1 MKVLFGSQDLWELV
15 TYRYVEPTSEQ
26 ESTHNAEQKNLLKD
40 QTKKD
45 KKALFLLYQ
54 GMDESTF
61 EKIAKATSSK

>member
-15 TYRYVEPTSEQ
+15 TDGYVEPTSEQ

-45 KKALFLLYQ
+45 KKALFLLY
-54 GMDESTF
+54 
-61 EKIAKATSSK
+61 